1 MEEPENTT
9 ERILVRSGDHH
20 FNIVLDVVQVHT
32 SANIYEYDESPE
44 EDTDPRKRSRE

>member
-1 MEEPENTT
+1 MTEPENTT

-44 EDTDPRKRSRE
+44 EDTDPR